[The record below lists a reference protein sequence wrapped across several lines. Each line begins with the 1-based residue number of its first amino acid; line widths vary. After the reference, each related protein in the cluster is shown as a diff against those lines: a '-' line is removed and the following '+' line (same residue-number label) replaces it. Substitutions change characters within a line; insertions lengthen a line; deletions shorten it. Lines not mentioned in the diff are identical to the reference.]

1 MVLIK
6 TLNKVENKNLFSGI
20 WIRWNNLTVPEKVVC
35 ANISLIAVWWGI
47 GIYRFMAALI
57 FFGIAWYEQRHYGR
71 IRLKKPSLSVVSLF
85 IFVSYRLVGSIFY
98 KLATDRQLNIAADV
112 RYILFWYGLILLLWY
127 IQSNNIRVRLEVVAW
142 AFSLLV
148 IQMLLLWV
156 IGQLILGGRDYT
168 YPRTIFSLAA
178 GNAEG
183 NYEHGAGLSNY
194 LIPYL
199 PYHTSIAGL
208 KRWSFFFIIPEI
220 LALVVAYINLVS
232 LDIKNRLWSISLLIG
247 SFFLVLVSGTRSVW
261 LLLPIIVILRYTF
274 IYGKIRGYAIP
285 LALLA
290 IISFTTLSFPS
301 VTDSLLQVYSSQAE
315 TVGEVRADS
324 TEVRSEIYQKTLEA
338 IPDKLIFGHWVV
350 GETVLP
356 GFELGRV
363 GTHSF
368 ILGTLLY
375 HLGIVGTSMFLTFW
389 ISFAVWLYQTRQ
401 GRYLST
407 FLLIILYT
415 LLSTVM
421 EFGEL
426 IACMLVLLA
435 AIVGSPIKNN
445 QTYFNKWNYQK
456 TNKMI

>member
-1 MVLIK
+1 MNQHPGLKLASKK
-6 TLNKVENKNLFSGI
+6 TSDRDNLFSGI
-20 WIRWNNLTVPEKVVC
+20 WIRWNNLTLPEKVVC
-35 ANISLIAVWWGI
+35 ANISLIAAWWTI

-57 FFGIAWYEQRHYGR
+57 FLGIAWYEQRRYGR
-71 IRLKKPSLSVVSLF
+71 IRLKKPSLSAIALF
-85 IFVSYRLVGSIFY
+85 IFSSYRLIGSIFY
-98 KLATDRQLNIAADV
+98 ELATDRKINFAEDV
-112 RYILFWYGLILLLWY
+112 RYILFWYGLIALLWY

-142 AFSLLV
+142 AFSLVV
-148 IQMLLLWV
+148 IQMLVLWV
-156 IGQLILGGRDYT
+156 IGELILGGRDYI
-168 YPRTIFSLAA
+168 YPRTIFSILAR
-178 GNAEG
+178 NAEG
-183 NYEHGAGLSNY
+183 SYEHGAGLSNY

-199 PYHTSIAGL
+199 PYHTSVAGL

-232 LDIKNRLWSISLLIG
+232 LDIKNRLWSILLFTG

-274 IYGKIRGYAIP
+274 IYGKIWGYALP
-285 LALLA
+285 LALIAL
-290 IISFTTLSFPS
+290 ISFATLSFPS
-301 VTDSLLQVYSSQAE
+301 VTDSLLEVYNSEAQ

-324 TEVRSEIYQKTLEA
+324 TEVRSEIYQQTLEA
-338 IPDKLIFGHWVV
+338 IPDKPIFGHWVV
-350 GETVLP
+350 GPTVAP

-375 HLGIVGTSMFLTFW
+375 HIGIVGTLMFLTFW

-401 GRYLST
+401 GRPLSVF
-407 FLLIILYT
+407 FLILLYT

-435 AIVGSPIKNN
+435 AVVGSPAIKNSE
-445 QTYFNKWNYQK
+445 
-456 TNKMI
+456 